1 MLESL
6 KKTLEARMSKAVQV
20 LQGELNS
27 VRTGRATSNLLEHIR
42 VEAYG
47 GFVPISQVAN
57 VNVQDS
63 KTLTVQ
69 VWDKDVVKSVE
80 KAINMSDLG
89 LNGSSEG
96 QVIRVPIPPLSEE
109 RRKDMVKAMSKY
121 AEQNRVAVRNIRRD
135 GMDEIKKLEKDGKIS
150 EDDMRKCT
158 DEIQKLTD
166 KSIKEIDALLSN
178 REKEIM
184 QV

>member
-6 KKTLEARMSKAVQV
+6 KKTLETRMGKAVQV

-80 KAINMSDLG
+80 KAINTSDLG
-89 LNGSSEG
+89 LNSFAEG

-109 RRKDMVKAMSKY
+109 RRKDMVKMMAKY

-135 GMDEIKKLEKDGKIS
+135 GIDEVKKLEKDGKIS
-150 EDDMRKCT
+150 KDDMHKCT

-166 KSIKEIDALLSN
+166 KSIKEIDILLSN
-178 REKEIM
+178 REKEVM